1 MMGNLKEL
9 LERITSDGF
18 VLLPDFGGRELV
30 ELIRETSGRRSAEI
44 RMALGAR
51 DIGIGSAAGFIEIV
65 QRSPGRWD
73 VPIALEE
80 FGLSNKG
87 MPWWPLIAAILGD
100 DAEDSFSGVVSSDAG
115 TPAQYWHTDSP
126 HEATE
131 HRPAHALNVLLALQ
145 DVSLNMGPTECARG
159 SHFLTNHLENDA
171 LVLDE
176 LVYQHAGTSPELL
189 VKGKLESAP
198 EACATA
204 LTAGTC
210 LVFDDRLLHR
220 GLANQSSDT
229 RHVAYFSYCSKGYVG
244 ETHFEANRSVFDA

>member
-1 MMGNLKEL
+1 MENLKESA
-9 LERITSDGF
+9 ERINSDGF
-18 VLLPDFGGRELV
+18 ILLPDLGGRELV
-30 ELIRETSGRRSAEI
+30 ESIRETSDRRSRKI
-44 RMALGAR
+44 RAALGTR

-73 VPIALEE
+73 VPITLDE
-80 FGLSNKG
+80 FSLSNKG
-87 MPWWPLIAAILGD
+87 MPWWPLITAILGD

-126 HEATE
+126 HEAQE

-159 SHFLTNHLENDA
+159 SHLLTNHLENES

-189 VKGKLESAP
+189 VKGKPEPAP
-198 EACATA
+198 EARATA

-220 GLANQSSDT
+220 GLANQSGDT
-229 RHVAYFSYCSKGYVG
+229 RHVAYFSYCTKGYVG
-244 ETHFEANRSVFDA
+244 ETHFESDRSVFDT